1 MSGLAGLPRGSD
13 PVRSD
18 HATLDLRHPRA
29 QSRHVAV
36 DLADAHGG
44 ERVEQVVELGE
55 AVLSDA
61 DPTSAA
67 FGDAAASGESDDVS
81 RADHAHGM
89 PVIIANVAALDLT
102 ASVEDATDLQ
112 AVADKVDALIACLV
126 AAGHMTAPV

>member
-1 MSGLAGLPRGSD
+1 MIGIAGLRRGSD

-18 HATLDLRHPRA
+18 DLLDALAAVGVSEVDGDVTGLRARVA
-29 QSRHVAV
+29 QIES
-36 DLADAHGG
+36 G
-44 ERVEQVVELGE
+44 VVELGE

-89 PVIIANVAALDLT
+89 PVIIANVAALGLT

-112 AVADKVDALIACLV
+112 AVADKVDALIAGLV

>member
-1 MSGLAGLPRGSD
+1 MSGLAGLPRDSD

-18 HATLDLRHPRA
+18 DLLDALAAVGVSEVDGDVAELRARVA
-29 QSRHVAV
+29 QIES
-36 DLADAHGG
+36 G
-44 ERVEQVVELGE
+44 VVELGE

-67 FGDAAASGESDDVS
+67 FGDPAASGENDDVS
-81 RADHAHGM
+81 RADHAHGI
-89 PVIIANVAALDLT
+89 PATIANVAALGLT

-112 AVADKVDALIACLV
+112 AVADKVDVLIAGLV